1 MKIKRV
7 WAAFFS
13 PVKNTEK
20 ITVTVCGAAA
30 KMLGIETVDILDL
43 TKPENREKPAAF
55 GEGDLVVLGMPTYAG
70 RVPNKVMPDIA
81 EHITGT
87 GALGA
92 AVVTYGNRSYDDSLM
107 ELATLMKDDGFAVIG
122 GGAFV
127 CQHAFADALATGR
140 PDEEDLEE
148 ACKLGRAL
156 AEKILAAEQGGD
168 SMDEPV
174 FPGNDPVGPY
184 YVPKGIDGQPAKFL
198 KAKPETDQS
207 RCTDCGICAERCP
220 MGSIEAKDGFEV
232 TGICIKCQ
240 ACIKSCPTGAK
251 YMTDE
256 AFFSHK
262 AMLEANFAARRAENI
277 LVL

>member
-1 MKIKRV
+1 MKIERV
-7 WAAFFS
+7 WAVFFS

-20 ITVTVCGAAA
+20 IVMTAAGAAA
-30 KMLGIETVDILDL
+30 KMLGIETVEVFDF
-43 TKPENREKPAAF
+43 TKPENREKQTVF
-55 GEGDLVVLGMPTYAG
+55 GDGDLVVLGTPTYAG
-70 RVPNKVMPDIA
+70 RVPNKIMPYIA
-81 EHITGT
+81 EQINGT

-92 AVVTYGNRSYDDSLM
+92 AVVTYGNRSFDDSLM

-140 PDEEDLEE
+140 PDEEDLET
-148 ACKLGRAL
+148 ARKLGRGL
-156 AEKILAAEQGGD
+156 AEKIFAAEEGKETLG
-168 SMDEPV
+168 EPV
-174 FPGNDPVGPY
+174 FPGNDPIGPY

-207 RCTDCGICAERCP
+207 RCTGCGLCAERCP
-220 MGSIEAKDGFEV
+220 MGSIKEENDFEV

-251 YMTDE
+251 HMTDA
-256 AFFSHK
+256 AFLSHK
-262 AMLEANFAARRAENI
+262 AMLEANFADRRAENI